1 MAWFGQICGFRSK
14 TEKFSWSWT
23 RISGI
28 AQNYDIILVKRSCI
42 HLMIMSG
49 VNALKV
55 VIGQCIRHQL
65 LIQTG
70 CIVVN
75 AHPTLLTADAAAGCA
90 FARNVVLL
98 LG

>member
-1 MAWFGQICGFRSK
+1 MIQCMDPIGYTVNGAVQDG
-14 TEKFSWSWT
+14 
-23 RISGI
+23 IS
-28 AQNYDIILVKRSCI
+28 AYVTVILVKRSGT

-49 VNALKV
+49 VNAPKV

>member
-1 MAWFGQICGFRSK
+1 MILCMDPIGSTVNGAVQD
-14 TEKFSWSWT
+14 
-23 RISGI
+23 GI
-28 AQNYDIILVKRSCI
+28 FAYAIATPAKRSGI
-42 HLMIMSG
+42 HLMTMSG
-49 VNALKV
+49 ANAPKV